1 MIINLRNEVWK
12 DFTKDIWRTEEILQI
27 SNHGRVAK
35 KNKVGDYE
43 IMKLGVL
50 AGYDVFYRTKQ
61 NGKNDL
67 IYVHRAVAELF
78 LTNVNDKPYV
88 IHKDYVKNNN
98 HIDNLEFVNRKE
110 LVEHNKK
117 NPSVIASKKKRRENP
132 RGLKLTEGRVRL
144 IKKKIMD
151 PNRKTRMKMIAKQFG
166 ISTMQLY
173 RIKSGE
179 NWANVKIDE

>member
-1 MIINLRNEVWK
+1 LIITLRNEVWK
-12 DFTKDIWRTEEILQI
+12 DFCKDIWRNEEILQI
-27 SNHGRVAK
+27 SNYGRVAK
-35 KNKVGDYE
+35 KNKKGTYE
-43 IMKLGVL
+43 IMKLGLL
-50 AGYDVFYRTKQ
+50 AGYDVFYRTKK

-67 IYVHRAVAELF
+67 IYMHRAVAELF
-78 LTNVNDKPYV
+78 LKNTEDKPYV
-88 IHKDYVKNNN
+88 IHKDYVKSNN
-98 HIDNLEFVNRKE
+98 HIDNLGFANRKE
-110 LVEHNKK
+110 LVAHNKE

-132 RGLKLTEGRVRL
+132 RGLKLNEGRVRL

-179 NWANVKIDE
+179 NWAHVKIEE